1 MVWPTFPGLG
11 GLSFNSLGPGSA
23 LGKKGDNNRRGRKE
37 KSASEARRE
46 VVCMGRGKGGPHVL
60 PFSPTAEPVP
70 GYLRRDLNMG

>member
-23 LGKKGDNNRRGRKE
+23 LRKKGEKNRRGRKKKIGE
-37 KSASEARRE
+37 RSEAQGSL
-46 VVCMGRGKGGPHVL
+46 GRGKGGPHFL
-60 PFSPTAEPVP
+60 PFSPTVEPVP

>member
-11 GLSFNSLGPGSA
+11 RLSFNSLGPGSA
-23 LGKKGDNNRRGRKE
+23 LGKKGE
-37 KSASEARRE
+37 KKLAWAKKKKIGERSEAQ
-46 VVCMGRGKGGPHVL
+46 GSLGKGKGGPHFL